1 MYKLVFFAWPLHLI
15 LLFFSSLLFSFL
27 ETYFFFYVE
36 IIINDQQWI
45 YFTVQFTLLLS
56 DII

>member
-1 MYKLVFFAWPLHLI
+1 MATAFDSPFLLIPPLQ
-15 LLFFSSLLFSFL
+15 FL

-45 YFTVQFTLLLS
+45 YFTAQFTLLLS